1 MRFVRATLAVA
12 VMLSVASCSQLE
24 LAQLYYANNG
34 TEARLAHALPV
45 TLPFRDVDGWILLP
59 ASVNGKPPVDFVLD
73 TGASM
78 LALLAGEKSQS
89 LGLDMSDTHRLGGDD
104 DLAAPTAA
112 PQSGLDIDF
121 GPVALLDQTA
131 LAIPVETIKCAEEVR
146 DAPFVGV
153 VGHEL
158 LSRYVVEVNY
168 DRHVVVLHDPETY
181 EYTGNGRIVHADISG
196 RQPFVDAAITAP
208 DGASYTA
215 RMHVDSGAGIV
226 ASLFPSTNAAIV
238 PPQDGKEKNACFVG
252 GKATYLTGTSVDMAL
267 GDGPAVTT
275 PVDYA
280 TGGEVIDTGQNG
292 RLGARFLRNYNVVFD
307 YSRERMILEPR
318 AATVALR

>member
-1 MRFVRATLAVA
+1 M
-12 VMLSVASCSQLE
+12 
-24 LAQLYYANNG
+24 
-34 TEARLAHALPV
+34 
-45 TLPFRDVDGWILLP
+45 
-59 ASVNGKPPVDFVLD
+59 
-73 TGASM
+73 
-78 LALLAGEKSQS
+78 
-89 LGLDMSDTHRLGGDD
+89 
-104 DLAAPTAA
+104 
-112 PQSGLDIDF
+112 
-121 GPVALLDQTA
+121 
-131 LAIPVETIKCAEEVR
+131 R

-168 DRHVVVLHDPETY
+168 DRHEVVLHDPDTY

-208 DGASYTA
+208 DGASYNA

-252 GKATYLTGTSVDMAL
+252 GKATYLTGTSVEMAL

-292 RLGARFLRNYNVVFD
+292 RLGARFGKRHRRALEAGPLVLPVGGILRRSKHRLGR
-307 YSRERMILEPR
+307 SRRSSWLWR
-318 AATVALR
+318 

>member
-12 VMLSVASCSQLE
+12 VVASIAACSQLE
-24 LAQLYYANNG
+24 LAQLYYANDG
-34 TEARLAHALPV
+34 TEAKLAHGLPA
-45 TLPFRDVDGWILLP
+45 TMPFRDVDGWIILS
-59 ASVNGKPPVDFVLD
+59 ARVNGKPPVDFVLD

-78 LALLAGEKSQS
+78 LALLAGEKSQV
-89 LGLDMSDTHRLGGDD
+89 LGLDMSDTHRLGDED

-121 GPVALLDQTA
+121 GPVTLLDQTA
-131 LAIPVETIKCAEEVR
+131 LAIPVESIQCFDEVR

-168 DRHVVVLHDPETY
+168 DRHEVVLHDPDTY
-181 EYTGNGRIVHADISG
+181 EYAGDGRVVHADISG

-226 ASLFPSTNAAIV
+226 ASLFPKSNPAIV
-238 PPQDGKEKNACFVG
+238 LPKEGEEKSACFVG
-252 GKATYLTGTSVDMAL
+252 GKATYLTGTSVDLSL
-267 GDGPAVTT
+267 GGGSAVTT
-275 PVDYA
+275 PVEYA
-280 TGGEVIDTGQNG
+280 TGNEVIDTGQNG
-292 RLGARFLRNYNVVFD
+292 RLGAQFLRNYNVIFD

-318 AATVALR
+318 AESVAAR